1 MEMAINKSNTKIMP
15 EFQKFTNSLMNML
28 IANNIIPS
36 SIKIQD
42 VDSNNN
48 NNVINNELVRQLQ
61 LLNMNSINYND
72 AKDLISEFQRE
83 SEYDNKL
90 LSGTINDSEFE
101 QAISNPAIRIKGKY
115 IPKFFNEKLNT
126 LNIKDINNIDR
137 NANIIKYVKNL
148 DKNFSNLDNRF
159 DELNR
164 SIEHLT
170 LRGVLMDS
178 SDIAR
183 EVQRANNRK
192 KRI

>member
-1 MEMAINKSNTKIMP
+1 MP